1 VNLELPS
8 ALKAKVEAPTG
19 WQSVAEGGCADASLY
34 RRMRDAGL
42 TDRLMLPGLAAYT
55 GPMAY
60 YYLDR
65 FEARLS
71 DEERHEWH
79 TAMTQAE
86 TTGTLFIA
94 QPFHGAVGT
103 KPYRA

>member
-1 VNLELPS
+1 MVVNLELPN

-19 WQSVAEGGCADASLY
+19 LQSISEGGCGDTSLY

-42 TDRLMLPGLAAYT
+42 TDRLMLPGLAAYR
-55 GPMAY
+55 GPTAY

-65 FEARLS
+65 LAGRLS
-71 DEERHEWH
+71 DEERHEWQ

-86 TTGTLFIA
+86 AEGTLFIA

-103 KPYRA
+103 KPS